1 MSAAGTL
8 QAPATLQQSI
18 TNICDNNLCFDFCMY
33 ICSHKQAFW
42 LQPSHYKVY
51 RACRIS
57 FTCSYI
63 VSLLMRDILCLL
75 KTENVKICDT
85 NALVLWS
92 TNIGARKS
100 GYVAIYSIF
109 TDNRVLYIPTSPGPY
124 LFWVPRESVP
134 NLLSPPQFIQ
144 LMKLGGTSGLE
155 TNYSCTY
162 KPIGHYISYC
172 TIVLDYWCMRN
183 WPKWLKCL
191 EYTVGSTLYK
201 RDPGNTLILRLIMSY
216 IKKPRNFMFMWL

>member
-8 QAPATLQQSI
+8 RAPATPDLVNNKHLWQQS
-18 TNICDNNLCFDFCMY
+18 LFWLLHV
-33 ICSHKQAFW
+33 CSHKQAFW

-75 KTENVKICDT
+75 KTENLKICDT
-85 NALVLWS
+85 NVLVLWS

-109 TDNRVLYIPTSPGPY
+109 TDNRVLYIPTSPRPY

-144 LMKLGGTSGLE
+144 LMSWEEQVVGKLITRALV
-155 TNYSCTY
+155 N
-162 KPIGHYISYC
+162 
-172 TIVLDYWCMRN
+172 L
-183 WPKWLKCL
+183 
-191 EYTVGSTLYK
+191 
-201 RDPGNTLILRLIMSY
+201 
-216 IKKPRNFMFMWL
+216 